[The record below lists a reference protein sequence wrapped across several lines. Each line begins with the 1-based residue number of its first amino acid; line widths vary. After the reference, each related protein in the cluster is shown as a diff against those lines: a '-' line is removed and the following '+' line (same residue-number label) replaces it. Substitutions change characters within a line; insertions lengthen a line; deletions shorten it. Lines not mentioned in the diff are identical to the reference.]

1 MDKKM
6 QVVKEIEDG
15 VLVDIEVSPNSNKF
29 IISAYNEWRN
39 EIQVRITSIPQ
50 KGKANQEIIK
60 EFSKLTNQ
68 DVEIV
73 SGQKS
78 RHKILKVYGISK
90 KDFEEIIKNNLKK

>member
-39 EIQVRITSIPQ
+39 EIQVRITSLPQ

>member
-1 MDKKM
+1 M

-39 EIQVRITSIPQ
+39 EIQVRITSLPQ